1 MRLRYVVLI
10 YVLKKRDFHGFA
22 NYTYCLQAATGTV
35 VSDTEMNAKPVAN
48 KTDEKGGEAKYT
60 NHTLDEVA
68 SMVRATVSAFDTKV
82 QLVRVWNFNV
92 EPWYL
97 GQLIVLVV
105 KHALTSTGSEYLP

>member
-1 MRLRYVVLI
+1 
-10 YVLKKRDFHGFA
+10 
-22 NYTYCLQAATGTV
+22 
-35 VSDTEMNAKPVAN
+35 MNAKPVAN

-92 EPWYL
+92 KLWYFEL
-97 GQLIVLVV
+97 SFEVV
-105 KHALTSTGSEYLP
+105 KHALMSTGSEYLP

>member
-35 VSDTEMNAKPVAN
+35 VSDANMNAKPVAN

-68 SMVRATVSAFDTKV
+68 SMVQATISTFDTKV
-82 QLVRVWNFNV
+82 
-92 EPWYL
+92 
-97 GQLIVLVV
+97 LVV
-105 KHALTSTGSEYLP
+105 TGLKF